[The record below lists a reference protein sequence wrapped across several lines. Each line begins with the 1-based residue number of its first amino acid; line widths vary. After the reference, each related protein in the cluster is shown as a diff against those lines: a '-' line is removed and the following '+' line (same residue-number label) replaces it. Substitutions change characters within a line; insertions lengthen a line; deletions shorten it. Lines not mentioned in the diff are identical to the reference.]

1 MAESAAEL
9 RLLDLAAQRRRMAG
23 RIDEAIGK
31 VLQHGRF
38 VLGPEVGE
46 LEERLARFC
55 GVSHAVTCASGTD
68 ALLLALLA
76 MGVGP
81 GDAVAVPSFTFV
93 ASAEV
98 VALVGATPV
107 LVDVEEDTFTVDPAS
122 LSAAHQAA
130 QAGGHRLVGLIA
142 VDLFGQPADYPSL
155 DQAAPALGLWVL
167 ADAAQSFGA
176 SLGGRRV
183 GSLATL
189 TATSFFPAKPL
200 GCYGDGGALFTDDA
214 ALADDMRSLRSHGRG
229 RDKDDA
235 VRIGLNSRLDTLQAA
250 VLLEK
255 LSIFEDELVARQ
267 RLAERYRE
275 GLGDVVRHQVVRPA
289 ARSSW
294 AQYTVVVDDRE
305 RLVDCLRAAGIPT
318 AVYYRRPLHRQEAFA
333 HCPVAGGGLPVSD
346 RLARH
351 ALSLPLHPYLDDASQ
366 DRVIGAIRSHYTAG

>member
-176 SLGGRRV
+176 SLNGRRV
-183 GSLATL
+183 GSLAAL

-318 AVYYRRPLHRQEAFA
+318 AVYYRRPLHRQEAFT